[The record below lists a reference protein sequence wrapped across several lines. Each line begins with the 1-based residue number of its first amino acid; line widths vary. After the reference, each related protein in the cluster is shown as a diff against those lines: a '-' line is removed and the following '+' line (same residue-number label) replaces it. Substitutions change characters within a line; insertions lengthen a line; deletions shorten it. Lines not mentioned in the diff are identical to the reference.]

1 MVTVAKASLL
11 SVWSEQELAE
21 ALAIQVGMLPH
32 GPLRTADTTIC
43 YELQPFCEVGGDFLD
58 FFTLTVGVI
67 GIYLGDVTGKGLPA
81 ALYAALA
88 VGALRGVHKTGTPP
102 ATVLSAVNRR
112 VILRGAS
119 PCYAAVQYACFDPR
133 TGILRI
139 ASAGMEGPL
148 ILSARG
154 CRELEL
160 RGNPPGM
167 FPETN
172 YEGETVR
179 LERDDSVI
187 FLSDRFSA
195 SQNRAGEFFGMERVQ
210 ETCESLREILRE

>member
-1 MVTVAKASLL
+1 LFLAGSEWFCYSGDRAGPSPAAKFPFKKIFMVTVAKASLL

-43 YELQPFCEVGGDFLD
+43 YELQPFCEVGDDFLD

-102 ATVLSAVNRR
+102 ATVLSTVNRR
-112 VILRGAS
+112 VILRGVS

-133 TGILRI
+133 TGILRSP
-139 ASAGMEGPL
+139 A
-148 ILSARG
+148 
-154 CRELEL
+154 
-160 RGNPPGM
+160 
-167 FPETN
+167 PEWK
-172 YEGETVR
+172 VR
-179 LERDDSVI
+179 
-187 FLSDRFSA
+187 
-195 SQNRAGEFFGMERVQ
+195 
-210 ETCESLREILRE
+210 

>member
-1 MVTVAKASLL
+1 
-11 SVWSEQELAE
+11 
-21 ALAIQVGMLPH
+21 
-32 GPLRTADTTIC
+32 
-43 YELQPFCEVGGDFLD
+43 
-58 FFTLTVGVI
+58 
-67 GIYLGDVTGKGLPA
+67 
-81 ALYAALA
+81 
-88 VGALRGVHKTGTPP
+88 
-102 ATVLSAVNRR
+102 
-112 VILRGAS
+112 
-119 PCYAAVQYACFDPR
+119 
-133 TGILRI
+133 
-139 ASAGMEGPL
+139 MEGPL

-179 LERDDSVI
+179 LERGDSVI

-210 ETCESLREILRE
+210 ETCESLREILRRIKEAVESYCCGQPQQDDRTAAMLRYMPT